1 MGKISMDELKEALF
15 KSDKIVFSQ
24 PENTT
29 NNSVLTEDDIL
40 KLCDAFEYAD
50 NAPKISDDFP
60 VMTEN
65 GAKLLIR
72 RFKKFRKVNRQLGV
86 QARKILHPASSRNP
100 IKSKDILK
108 ILNNINKRKD
118 GRGKNVGGAD

>member
-1 MGKISMDELKEALF
+1 MGKISMDELKDAL
-15 KSDKIVFSQ
+15 KIVFSQ

-50 NAPKISDDFP
+50 NAISDDFP

-118 GRGKNVGGAD
+118 GRGKVSDG